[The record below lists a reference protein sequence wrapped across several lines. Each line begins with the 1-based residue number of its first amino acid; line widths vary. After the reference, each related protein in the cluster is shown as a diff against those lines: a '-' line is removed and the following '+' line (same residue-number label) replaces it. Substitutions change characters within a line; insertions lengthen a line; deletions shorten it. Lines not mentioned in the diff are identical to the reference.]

1 MNKYKEMT
9 HKYVVGDLVQVCGL
23 LGLVVQK
30 DNSMLFSKDK
40 RWYLI
45 DFLSKTEFEPRLV
58 HESDVNLL
66 TKK

>member
-1 MNKYKEMT
+1 MNKHKEIA
-9 HKYVVGDLVQVCGL
+9 HKYVIGDLVQVCGI

-30 DNSMLFSKDK
+30 LFSKDK

-58 HESDVNLL
+58 HESDIFLL
-66 TKK
+66 TRK